1 MLVNHEVPLQRGIR
15 GISFIPFSFL
25 SFPTMKRKKSILRLS
40 ENQTNLFAWLNV
52 SKITEGKEKSPLQ
65 KKIGKEEYFAKTQ
78 NSSFYSL
85 RL

>member
-1 MLVNHEVPLQRGIR
+1 MLILLASVFFHPFFSCHE
-15 GISFIPFSFL
+15 
-25 SFPTMKRKKSILRLS
+25 KKGWSILRLS

>member
-1 MLVNHEVPLQRGIR
+1 MTSVFLHTFFSSHE
-15 GISFIPFSFL
+15 
-25 SFPTMKRKKSILRLS
+25 KKVWSILRLS